1 MKTSD
6 IEIRDLLSVLS
17 VVGVENRIGEVPG
30 VESVTVNH
38 AAGLATVRYDET
50 RLNITEIKSAVRQ
63 GEYEPAGPAATQ
75 RGGAD
80 GGHTP
85 PVASPATPPPTASK
99 SPPEATGAAPA
110 GPADPAK
117 SATSKPG
124 ASPVPPAAAKP
135 SSVAA
140 PLAAGTPAPEAA
152 TSAADAKAPD
162 KAAMD
167 KG

>member
-30 VESVTVNH
+30 VASVTVNH

-63 GEYEPAGPAATQ
+63 SEYEPAEPAATP
-75 RGGAD
+75 RE
-80 GGHTP
+80 GGHD
-85 PVASPATPPPTASK
+85 
-99 SPPEATGAAPA
+99 
-110 GPADPAK
+110 GPGK

-135 SSVAA
+135 SPVAA

-152 TSAADAKAPD
+152 TSPADAKAPD
-162 KAAMD
+162 KAATD